1 MNPIFSTI
9 KETLE
14 KAKNPFSVEHN
25 KLFED
30 QTCELFASRT
40 AGMAGK
46 DFIFIH
52 DLDKKNKEKS
62 NLQLIHEA
70 SSKYANGFY
79 KMPKW
84 FRFKVPNIVSV
95 FVAAN
100 GLTQELKNW
109 AEESTRTMTG
119 GEFHS
124 VFFIDLK
131 FKAFYGQGKSRTHV
145 DGVPFITSLEFKN
158 VDPQNRAYYTIAM
171 LADNVFQMS
180 NQS

>member
-1 MNPIFSTI
+1 MNQLFSKI

-14 KAKNPFSVEHN
+14 TAKNPFRVETN

-30 QTCELFASRT
+30 QTCDLFATRI

-46 DFIFIH
+46 DFVFIH
-52 DLDKKNKEKS
+52 DLEKTGSEKNK
-62 NLQLIHEA
+62 LQAIHEA
-70 SSKYANGFY
+70 SRKYANSFY

-95 FVAAN
+95 FIAGN
-100 GLTQELKNW
+100 GLTQELKSW
-109 AEESTRTMTG
+109 AEEPTRTITG

-131 FKAFYGQGKSRTHV
+131 FKAIYGHGKNRTYV
-145 DGVPFITSLEFKN
+145 PDVPFISSLEFKN
-158 VDPQNRAYYTIAM
+158 VDPQNRAFYIVAM
-171 LADNVFQMS
+171 LADKLLQ
-180 NQS
+180 